1 MDFRVDLSGRAQRDI
16 ASIYEWLQSEDAGD
30 AGENWFVGLRTAIR
44 SLTTLPSR
52 CPMAPESRE
61 SSVEVRQLLY
71 GRRPHVYRILFG
83 IEGNVVNV
91 FHVRHARRRPLRRA
105 VNKL

>member
-1 MDFRVDLSGRAQRDI
+1 MNSNRAQRDI
-16 ASIYEWLQSEDAGD
+16 ASIYEWLQAEHAGD
-30 AGENWFVGLRTAIR
+30 AGEIWFVGLRTAIR
-44 SLTTLPSR
+44 SLTNLPSR
-52 CPMAPESRE
+52 CPPAPESRE
-61 SSVEVRQLLY
+61 SPVEVRQLLY

-91 FHVRHARRRPLRRA
+91 FHVRHARRRPLRRL